1 MGQRLFHPPSVAGWP
16 GGLAWLR
23 EPTLPA
29 RANFAA
35 WLTGPSTNFGPDVA
49 RKPAS
54 WNGLTT
60 PEARLDALATLLI
73 PMPLSPS
80 RKAELSE
87 AGRGD
92 TSDHLVIRR
101 LLSLPESQVG

>member
-1 MGQRLFHPPSVAGWP
+1 MHRRDFVIGSL
-16 GGLAWLR
+16 GLA
-23 EPTLPA
+23 A
-29 RANFAA
+29 M
-35 WLTGPSTNFGPDVA
+35 
-49 RKPAS
+49 
-54 WNGLTT
+54 
-60 PEARLDALATLLI
+60 ARLDALATLLI

-92 TSDHLVIRR
+92 ASDHLVVRR